1 MIENY
6 LVIDTFIVRGIQ
18 STNLQN
24 QVNPIYL
31 DIGKNSNFNDFFVK
45 HPNTRFIIQ
54 VSVNKYHA
62 IYKHYKYGWRGFN
75 NLYRSEGR

>member
-18 STNLQN
+18 STNLHN
-24 QVNPIYL
+24 QVNRIYL
-31 DIGKNSNFNDFFVK
+31 DIGKSSKFNDFFYKISK
-45 HPNTRFIIQ
+45 HKISIQ

-62 IYKHYKYGWRGFN
+62 IYKHYKYRRRDFN
-75 NLYRSEGR
+75 NL